1 MDVIRRIQGLLPS
14 GGSLPDDVWTRR
26 HRWILALLWVQA
38 PGLAAFGLLRGY
50 RLGLVVMEASAIAA
64 FALLAGL
71 PVESRKLRSGMASV
85 GLMTSSAILVHLSGG
100 VIEAHFAFFVMIG
113 VLSMYQDWLPFLL
126 SVGYVVVHHGL
137 LGTIDP
143 HSVYDHTAAA
153 AGPWKWS
160 LIHGVFVTAASL
172 AYVAAWRLNEEARAQ
187 AKESHQ
193 RLQDSMER
201 YRLLFDS
208 NPHPMWVYNEE
219 SLGFLAVNDAAVD
232 RYGYS
237 RDEFLAMT
245 IKDIRPREDVPA
257 LLENVS
263 RTISPLDR
271 AGTWRHLTKDGT
283 VFDVEITSHALLF
296 AGTPSRLVMAND
308 VTERKRAEEGLRGAE
323 ERFHSAFENAP
334 IGMSLVDLDGRFI
347 QVNRA
352 FSDITG
358 YEGAELLGKSSQSI
372 THPED
377 LESDLQHLRRMA
389 AGEIDHYQ
397 IETRFLHSAGH
408 PVWTR
413 VSRSL
418 VRGNEGEP
426 LHLVSQVEDITQR
439 KQSDL
444 MLTHMALH
452 DSLTGLPNRT
462 LALDR
467 LSLALAR
474 TERHPFSVAV
484 LFLDLDRFKVIND
497 SLGHNLG
504 DQLLVAVA
512 ARLREAVRPS
522 DTVARIG
529 GDEFVVVCE
538 DITGV
543 EDAARIA
550 ERIAHALT
558 RPFDL
563 EDDEVLLATSVGIA
577 LSSGPGDTPET
588 LLRDADAAMYR
599 AKESGRNRYEVFDSS
614 MRVQAVERLDM
625 EQALRRALG
634 RSEFRLFYQPVLDME
649 TGTVVGVEALLRW
662 DHPERGLLRPAE
674 FISLAE
680 ETGLIL
686 PIGTW
691 ALQEACRQAQIW
703 READPDQ
710 PPLTIAVNLSARQLA
725 QPDVAD
731 MVAEALES
739 TGTDPGQVWLEITES
754 VLTGETDVTV
764 GALRALK
771 ALGVRLS
778 VDDFGT
784 GYSSLLYLKR
794 FPVDTLK
801 VDRSFVA
808 GLGTNAD
815 DTAIVAGVVGLA
827 QTLGLTAIAEGV
839 ETEKQRAALQAL
851 GCDLAQGYLFGYPEP
866 AEDRGELPDPALASA

>member
-1 MDVIRRIQGLLPS
+1 VASRNLEIKSADRSDRGPIEWKPGLWPSHGPLPH
-14 GGSLPDDVWTRR
+14 DAWMRR
-26 HRWILALLWVQA
+26 HRWILALLWLPV
-38 PGLAAFGLLRGY
+38 PGVAIFESLRGG
-50 RLGLVVMEASAIAA
+50 RLGHTLIEVGIIAA
-64 FALLAGL
+64 FALLVTTAGF
-71 PVESRKLRSGMASV
+71 
-85 GLMTSSAILVHLSGG
+85 
-100 VIEAHFAFFVMIG
+100 AHATAC
-113 VLSMYQDWLPFLL
+113 WL
-126 SVGYVVVHHGL
+126 
-137 LGTIDP
+137 
-143 HSVYDHTAAA
+143 
-153 AGPWKWS
+153 K
-160 LIHGVFVTAASL
+160 
-172 AYVAAWRLNEEARAQ
+172 EEASDHPRVPYRQ
-187 AKESHQ
+187 
-193 RLQDSMER
+193 LQDAMEG

-208 NPHPMWVYNEE
+208 NPHPMWVYDEE
-219 SLGFLAVNDAAVD
+219 SLSFLAVNDAAVD

-245 IKDIRPREDVPA
+245 IRDIRPPEDVPA
-257 LLENVS
+257 LLESVAKKS
-263 RTISPLDR
+263 DGIDR
-271 AGTWRHLTKDGT
+271 SGTWRHRTKDGT
-283 VFDVEITSHALLF
+283 VFNVEITSHALLF
-296 AGTPSRLVMAND
+296 AGSRARLVLAND
-308 VTERKRAEEGLRGAE
+308 VTERKQAEEAVRAAE
-323 ERFHSAFENAP
+323 ERFHSAFDHAP
-334 IGMSLVDLDGRFI
+334 IGMNLLDLDARFI

-352 FSDITG
+352 FCAITG
-358 YEGAELLGKSSQSI
+358 YREEELIGRTCQSI
-372 THPED
+372 TYPED
-377 LESDLQHLRRMA
+377 LEKEAQGMRRMA
-389 AGEIDHYQ
+389 AGEIEHYQ
-397 IETRFLHSAGH
+397 IEKRFVHSAGH
-408 PVWTR
+408 PVWATA
-413 VSRSL
+413 SRSL
-418 VRGNEGEP
+418 VRSRDGEP

-467 LSLALAR
+467 LALALAR
-474 TERHPFSVAV
+474 TERHPSSVAV

-538 DITGV
+538 DIVGV
-543 EDAARIA
+543 EDATRIA
-550 ERIAHALT
+550 ERIADALS
-558 RPFDL
+558 RPFEL
-563 EDDEVLLATSVGIA
+563 NDDEVLLATSVGIA

-599 AKESGRNRYEVFDSS
+599 AKETGRNRYEVFDSS
-614 MRVQAVERLDM
+614 MRVEAVERLDL

-649 TGTVVGVEALLRW
+649 TGTIVGVEALLRW
-662 DHPERGLLRPAE
+662 EHPERGLLRPAE

-686 PIGTW
+686 PIGKW
-691 ALQEACRQAQIW
+691 ALQEACRQARRW
-703 READPDQ
+703 READPDR
-710 PPLTIAVNLSARQLA
+710 PPLTVAVNLSARQLA
-725 QPDVAD
+725 QPNVAD

-739 TGTDPGQVWLEITES
+739 TGTDPSQVWLEITES
-754 VLTGETDVTV
+754 ILTGDTEATV

-808 GLGTNAD
+808 GLGTYPE

-839 ETEKQRAALQAL
+839 ETEEQRAALRAL
-851 GCDLAQGYLFGYPEP
+851 GCDLAQGYLFGHPEP
-866 AEDRGELPDPALASA
+866 AENLGELPDSALASA

>member
-1 MDVIRRIQGLLPS
+1 MSANWR
-14 GGSLPDDVWTRR
+14 RR
-26 HRWILALLWVQA
+26 HRWILALLWLPV
-38 PGLAAFGLLRGY
+38 PGVAASGIFRGY
-50 RLGLVVMEASAIAA
+50 GFGHILIETGIVAV
-64 FALLAGL
+64 FALL
-71 PVESRKLRSGMASV
+71 VTTASFAHASAWW
-85 GLMTSSAILVHLSGG
+85 LKEETSSH
-100 VIEAHFAFFVMIG
+100 
-113 VLSMYQDWLPFLL
+113 
-126 SVGYVVVHHGL
+126 
-137 LGTIDP
+137 
-143 HSVYDHTAAA
+143 AAA
-153 AGPWKWS
+153 PYRQLHDA
-160 LIHGVFVTAASL
+160 
-172 AYVAAWRLNEEARAQ
+172 
-187 AKESHQ
+187 
-193 RLQDSMER
+193 MER

-208 NPHPMWVYNEE
+208 NPHPMWVYEE
-219 SLGFLAVNDAAVD
+219 GSLRFLAVNDAAID

-237 RDEFLAMT
+237 RDVFLAMT
-245 IKDIRPREDVPA
+245 IKDIRPPEDVPA
-257 LLENVS
+257 LLESVARNPGG
-263 RTISPLDR
+263 IDR
-271 AGTWRHLTKDGT
+271 SGSWRHQTKDGA
-283 VFDVEITSHALLF
+283 VFDVEITSHPLQF
-296 AGTPSRLVMAND
+296 AGSRARLVLADD
-308 VTERKRAEEGLRGAE
+308 VTERKRAEEAVRAAE
-323 ERFHSAFENAP
+323 ERFHSAFDHAP
-334 IGMSLVDLDGRFI
+334 IGMNLLDLDGRFI

-352 FSDITG
+352 FCAITG
-358 YEGAELLGKSSQSI
+358 YAEEELLGKTCQSI
-372 THPED
+372 TYQED
-377 LESDLQHLRRMA
+377 LEKDLQDMRRMA
-389 AGEIDHYQ
+389 AGEIEHYQ
-397 IETRFLHSAGH
+397 LEKRFVHSAGH

-418 VRGNEGEP
+418 VRGRQGEP
-426 LHLVSQVEDITQR
+426 IHLVSQVEDITQR

-467 LSLALAR
+467 LALALAR
-474 TERHPFSVAV
+474 TERHPSSVAV

-497 SLGHNLG
+497 SLGHNFG
-504 DQLLVAVA
+504 DQLLVGVA
-512 ARLREAVRPS
+512 ARLRDAVRPS

-538 DITGV
+538 DIVGV

-550 ERIAHALT
+550 ERIAEALS

-563 EDDEVLLATSVGIA
+563 TDDEVLLATSVGIA

-599 AKESGRNRYEVFDSS
+599 AKEGGRNRYEVFDSS
-614 MRVQAVERLDM
+614 MRVEAVERLDL

-634 RSEFRLFYQPVLDME
+634 RSEFRLFYQPVLDVE
-649 TGTVVGVEALLRW
+649 TGTIVGVEALLRW
-662 DHPERGLLRPAE
+662 QHPERGLLRPAE

-686 PIGTW
+686 PIGRW
-691 ALQEACRQAQIW
+691 ALQEACRQAKRW
-703 READPDQ
+703 READPDR
-710 PPLTIAVNLSARQLA
+710 PPLTVAVNLSARQLA

-739 TGTDPGQVWLEITES
+739 TGTDPSQVWLEITES
-754 VLTGETDVTV
+754 VLTGDTEATI

-808 GLGTNAD
+808 GLGTHPE

-839 ETEKQRAALQAL
+839 ETEEQRAALLAL
-851 GCDLAQGYLFGYPEP
+851 GCDLAQGYLFGHPESP
-866 AEDRGELPDPALASA
+866 EDLAEFPDTTQLATA

>member
-1 MDVIRRIQGLLPS
+1 
-14 GGSLPDDVWTRR
+14 
-26 HRWILALLWVQA
+26 
-38 PGLAAFGLLRGY
+38 
-50 RLGLVVMEASAIAA
+50 
-64 FALLAGL
+64 
-71 PVESRKLRSGMASV
+71 
-85 GLMTSSAILVHLSGG
+85 
-100 VIEAHFAFFVMIG
+100 
-113 VLSMYQDWLPFLL
+113 
-126 SVGYVVVHHGL
+126 
-137 LGTIDP
+137 
-143 HSVYDHTAAA
+143 
-153 AGPWKWS
+153 
-160 LIHGVFVTAASL
+160 
-172 AYVAAWRLNEEARAQ
+172 
-187 AKESHQ
+187 
-193 RLQDSMER
+193 
-201 YRLLFDS
+201 
-208 NPHPMWVYNEE
+208 
-219 SLGFLAVNDAAVD
+219 LAVNDAAVD

-237 RDEFLAMT
+237 QEEFLAMT
-245 IKDIRPREDVPA
+245 IKDIRPPEDVPA

-263 RTISPLDR
+263 RTINPLDR
-271 AGTWRHLTKDGT
+271 AGTWRHLAKDGT
-283 VFDVEITSHALLF
+283 IFDVEITSHALLF
-296 AGTPSRLVMAND
+296 AGTRSRLVLSND
-308 VTERKRAEEGLRGAE
+308 VTERKRAEEAVREAE

-358 YEGAELLGKSSQSI
+358 YDGAELLGTSSQSI

-377 LESDLQHLRRMA
+377 LESDLQHLQRMV

-397 IETRFLHSAGH
+397 IETRFLHAAGH

-418 VRGNEGEP
+418 VRGHGGEP

-474 TERHPFSVAV
+474 TERHASSVAV

-538 DITGV
+538 DITV
-543 EDAARIA
+543 LEDTTRIA
-550 ERIAHALT
+550 GRIADALAK
-558 RPFDL
+558 PFDL
-563 EDDEVLLATSVGIA
+563 RDEEVFLATSVGIA
-577 LSSGPGDTPET
+577 LSSGPGDTPES

-599 AKESGRNRYEVFDSS
+599 AKEGGRNRYEVFDSS
-614 MRVQAVERLDM
+614 MRVEAVERLDM
-625 EQALRRALG
+625 ERALRRALE
-634 RSEFRLFYQPVLDME
+634 RSEFRLFYQPVVQIRTE
-649 TGTVVGVEALLRW
+649 TVVGVEALLRW

-686 PIGTW
+686 PIGKW
-691 ALQEACRQAQIW
+691 ALWEACRQEQVW
-703 READPDQ
+703 REANPDRA
-710 PPLTIAVNLSARQLA
+710 PLTIAVNLSARQLA
-725 QPDVAD
+725 QPDVGE
-731 MVAEALES
+731 MVAGVLAS
-739 TGTDPGQVWLEITES
+739 TGTDPAHVSLEITES
-754 VLTGETDVTV
+754 ILTGDTEATVT
-764 GALRALK
+764 ALRALK

-784 GYSSLLYLKR
+784 GYSSLVYLKN

-801 VDRSFVA
+801 VDQSFVS
-808 GLGTNAD
+808 GLGRD
-815 DTAIVAGVVGLA
+815 SEDSAIVAGVVGLA

-839 ETEKQRAALQAL
+839 ETEEQLQALRSL
-851 GCDLAQGYLFGYPEP
+851 GCDLAQGYLFGRPEP
-866 AEDRGELPDPALASA
+866 PDGFGELQDAALVSA